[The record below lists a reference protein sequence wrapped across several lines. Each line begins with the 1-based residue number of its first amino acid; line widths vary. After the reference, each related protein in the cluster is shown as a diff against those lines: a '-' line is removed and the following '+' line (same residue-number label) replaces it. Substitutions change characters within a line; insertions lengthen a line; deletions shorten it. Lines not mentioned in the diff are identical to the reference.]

1 MGTRW
6 RTLGWYKPSTTA
18 SGQPLASP
26 PKTAPKT
33 RLFGRSGGLGDP
45 YDHFVVDKVAD
56 DVPTYLMNHSDP
68 SGHGFLALGR
78 RPISTRGHVAENTQ
92 GS

>member
-1 MGTRW
+1 MGSE
-6 RTLGWYKPSTTA
+6 TLM
-18 SGQPLASP
+18 
-26 PKTAPKT
+26 
-33 RLFGRSGGLGDP
+33 
-45 YDHFVVDKVAD
+45 DHFVVDKVAD

-78 RPISTRGHVAENTQ
+78 RPISTHGHVAENTE

>member
-1 MGTRW
+1 MAMRRDWPT
-6 RTLGWYKPSTTA
+6 P
-18 SGQPLASP
+18 QPLDSLSQALR
-26 PKTAPKT
+26 K
-33 RLFGRSGGLGDP
+33 RLRKHGFLDALVGSETLM
-45 YDHFVVDKVAD
+45 DHFVVNKVAD

-78 RPISTRGHVAENTQ
+78 RPISMHGHVAENTQ